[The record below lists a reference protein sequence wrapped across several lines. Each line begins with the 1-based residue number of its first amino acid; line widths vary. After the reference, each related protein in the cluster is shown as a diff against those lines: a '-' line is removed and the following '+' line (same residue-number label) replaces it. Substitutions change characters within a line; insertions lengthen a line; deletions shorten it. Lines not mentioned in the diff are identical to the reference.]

1 MTMKNTLHISLLALS
16 MAGIATCQ
24 NNTNGLAQKIFAAI
38 DSRNDQLKTVNQEIW
53 ANPET
58 AMEEVHAHEI
68 LTNFLEDQGF
78 TVTRSAFNL
87 STAFKATYSSGEG
100 RSVSFNAEYDALP
113 GIGHACGHN
122 LIATSGV
129 AAAIGVKEALEHQ
142 GVSGS
147 VVVLGTPAE
156 ESIGGKI
163 KMLDA
168 GAYENLDCSLMAH
181 PGNNAY
187 GAWSRTLA
195 SWRANVTWT
204 GKASHAALAPWQG
217 QNALD
222 GFVAAYQMTGL
233 YRQQLMATDRIHH
246 IIKNTDNLITNV
258 IPDRVESEWGVR
270 GTNRARQAA
279 VIEQLNS
286 IVNGSASGTNTT
298 VFLTKVQDYW
308 DQNPSFQLAKTY
320 YDNLIEYFDPSKDE
334 STSKFS
340 ISTPEEE
347 YEAGG
352 SPSASSDQ
360 GNVSWFLPSIQ
371 VGFPIGGSA
380 PNHNSGFTKVA
391 GTDFAFDQAITTSK
405 VLALTALEVLQN
417 ATFAAAMK
425 KEWEEMIAELQF

>member
-1 MTMKNTLHISLLALS
+1 MAINTALHFGLLTLS
-16 MAGIATCQ
+16 IAGIATCQ
-24 NNTNGLAQKIFAAI
+24 NNTSGLSKQVFAAI
-38 DSRNDQLKTVNQEIW
+38 DSRNDQLRTVNREIW
-53 ANPET
+53 ENPET
-58 AMEEVHAHEI
+58 AMEEVHAHEV
-68 LTNFLEDQGF
+68 LTSFLEDQGF

-87 STAFKATYSSGEG
+87 STAFKAVYSNGEG

-122 LIATSGV
+122 LIATSSV
-129 AAAIGVKEALEHQ
+129 AAAVGVKEALENQ
-142 GVSGS
+142 GVTGT

-168 GAYENLDCSLMAH
+168 GAYENLDCSIMAH

-233 YRQQLMATDRIHH
+233 YRQQLMTTDRIHH
-246 IIKNTDNLITNV
+246 IIKNTDNLVTNV

-270 GTNRARQAA
+270 GTNRARQAV
-279 VIEQLNS
+279 VIDQLNS
-286 IVNGSASGTNTT
+286 IVEGSASGTNTT

-320 YDNLIEYFDPSKDE
+320 YNYLIEYFDPSKDE
-334 STSKFS
+334 STSEFS
-340 ISTPEEE
+340 ISTPEQE
-347 YEAGG
+347 YEDGG

-371 VGFPIGGSA
+371 VGFPIGGTA
-380 PNHNSGFTKVA
+380 PNHNAGFTKVA
-391 GTDFAFDQAITTSK
+391 GTDFAHDQAITVSK

-417 ATFAAAMK
+417 ATYAEAMK
-425 KEWEEMIAELQF
+425 KEWEEMIAALQF